1 MYNQADSNQ
10 LQVNILKGFG
20 FVIPD
25 EVVTLGENHFDVIIV
40 GAGMAGLTS
49 AAYLTKSGYRV
60 LIVEKHNKNG
70 GLLGSFMIDGHQV
83 DQGARGIID
92 SGIFAPMMKQLGI
105 EVEFLPNPVRLAIGD
120 SYVDFRDKSSIEDYG
135 KLLKE
140 TYPGNQAEI
149 DSILMEI
156 RKVMGYM
163 DVLYGIENPLFMSK
177 PYDYGYMLKTLL
189 PWTVKFVYNIRK
201 AMKLLEPINDHLR
214 RITSN
219 ESLVQIITQH
229 FFESTPTFFALS
241 YFSLYLDYQYPKGST
256 QVVVDKMVD
265 LIRKNNGVIMNGRE
279 VVHIDAEK
287 KRIRLNEGNEYS
299 YDQMIWAADSNLLYK
314 CLDAVSWR
322 ESSLKNEVT
331 KKQEFLRTRKGADS
345 VLTIYFIADQSPESF
360 KPISGPHVFYTPS
373 PEGLSGIS
381 LEDLMDGKGR
391 FTDDLERIY
400 SWLREYVRQNTFE
413 ISIPALRDSSLSP
426 PGETALIVSL
436 LFDYGLAKHIAEF
449 DSHENFKKMI
459 TEMVLAEME
468 GYFPELKG
476 HVVKTVVT
484 TPLTIEGKT
493 NNTQGS
499 LTGWSFSND
508 PFPAEYRFL
517 KVSKSVLTP
526 IDTIKQAGQW
536 AFNPAGVPVAILTG
550 KLAADAVEKD
560 LKKNNKRGKP
570 DGKQA

>member
-1 MYNQADSNQ
+1 M
-10 LQVNILKGFG
+10 
-20 FVIPD
+20 
-25 EVVTLGENHFDVIIV
+25 GENHFDVIIV

-49 AAYLTKSGYRV
+49 AAYLTKSGYKV
-60 LIVEKHNKNG
+60 LLVEKHQKNG

-120 SYVDFRDKSSIEDYG
+120 RSVDFRDKSSIDDYG

-140 TYPGNQAEI
+140 TYPGNKAEI
-149 DSILMEI
+149 DSILLEI

-177 PYDYGYMLKTLL
+177 PYDYEYMLKTLL

-229 FFESTPTFFALS
+229 FFESTPTFFAMS

-256 QVVVDKMVD
+256 QVVVDKLES
-265 LIRKNNGVIMNGRE
+265 LILENNGVILNGRE
-279 VVHIDAEK
+279 VVHIDADK
-287 KRIRLNEGNEYS
+287 SRVTLKEGNEYS
-299 YDQMIWAADSNLLYK
+299 YDQMIWAADSNLLYR
-314 CLDAVSWR
+314 CLDAERWP
-322 ESSLKNEVT
+322 ESQLKNEVMR
-331 KKQEFLRTRKGADS
+331 KQEFLSTKKGADS
-345 VLTIYFIADQSPESF
+345 VLTVYVITDQSPESY
-360 KPISGPHVFYTPS
+360 KVISGPHVFYTPS

-381 LEDLMDGKGR
+381 LSDLKDSQGR
-391 FTDDLERIY
+391 FTDDLDMIY
-400 SWLREYVRQNTFE
+400 GWVRAFVRQNTFE
-413 ISIPALRDSSLSP
+413 ISIPSLRDPSLSP
-426 PGETALIVSL
+426 PGETALIISL
-436 LFDYGLAKHIAEF
+436 LFDYQLAKHIAAL
-449 DSHENFKKMI
+449 DSHENLKRRV
-459 TEMVLAEME
+459 TEMVIAELD
-468 GYFPELKG
+468 GYFPDLSD

-499 LTGWSFSND
+499 LTGWSFAND

-517 KVSKSVLTP
+517 KVSSSVLTP
-526 IDTIKQAGQW
+526 IDSIKQAGQW

-560 LKKNNKRGKP
+560 LKKNSRRGE
-570 DGKQA
+570 A

>member
-1 MYNQADSNQ
+1 
-10 LQVNILKGFG
+10 
-20 FVIPD
+20 
-25 EVVTLGENHFDVIIV
+25 VVTLADNHFNVIIV

-49 AAYLTKSGYRV
+49 AAYLTQSGFRV
-60 LIVEKHNKNG
+60 LLIEKHHKNG

-83 DQGARGIID
+83 DRGARGIID
-92 SGIFAPMMKQLGI
+92 SGIFAPMMKQLGMEI
-105 EVEFLPNPVRLAIGD
+105 EFLPNPVRLAIGD
-120 SYVDFRDKSSIEDYG
+120 SYVDFRDKSDIEEYG
-135 KLLKE
+135 NLLKK

-149 DSILMEI
+149 DIILKEI
-156 RKVMGYM
+156 KKVMGYM

-177 PYDYGYMLKTLL
+177 PYDYEYMLKTLL

-265 LIRKNNGVIMNGRE
+265 MIRKNNGVIMNGQE
-279 VVHIDAEK
+279 VIHIDSDMRK
-287 KRIRLNEGNEYS
+287 IRLKEGNEYS

-314 CLDAVSWR
+314 CLDARSWP
-322 ESSLKNEVT
+322 ESPLKNEVA
-331 KKQEFLRTRKGADS
+331 KKQEFLSTKKGADS
-345 VLTIYFIADQSPESF
+345 VLTIYAIADQSPETF

-373 PEGLSGIS
+373 PEALSGIS
-381 LEDLMDGKGR
+381 LTDLMDGQGR

-400 SWLREYVRQNTFE
+400 SWLKVFVRQNTFE

-426 PGETALIVSL
+426 PGETALIVSI
-436 LFDYGLAKHIAEF
+436 LFDYGLVKHIAEL
-449 DSHENFKKMI
+449 DSHENLKKRI
-459 TEMVLAEME
+459 TEMVIAELD
-468 GYFPELKG
+468 GYFPELSR
-476 HVVKTVVT
+476 HVVKTLVT
-484 TPLTIEGKT
+484 TPLTIEDKT

-499 LTGWSFSND
+499 LTGWSFAND

-517 KVSKSVLTP
+517 KVSQSVLTP

-536 AFNPAGVPVAILTG
+536 AFNPSGVPVAILTG
-550 KLAADAVEKD
+550 KLAADAVIKD
-560 LKKNNKRGKP
+560 LKKKKP
-570 DGKQA
+570 KEEV

>member
-1 MYNQADSNQ
+1 MNEKHY
-10 LQVNILKGFG
+10 
-20 FVIPD
+20 
-25 EVVTLGENHFDVIIV
+25 DVIIV

-60 LIVEKHNKNG
+60 LIVEKNHKNG
-70 GLLGSFMIDGHQV
+70 GLLGAFMIDGHQV

-92 SGIFAPMMKQLGI
+92 SGIFTPMMKQLGI

-120 SYVDFRDKSSIEDYG
+120 NYVDFRDKSGLDDYG

-140 TYPGNQAEI
+140 TYPGNSAEI
-149 DSILMEI
+149 DRILEEI

-214 RITSN
+214 RITKN

-256 QVVVDKMVD
+256 QVVVDKLEEV
-265 LIRKNNGVIMNGRE
+265 IRKNHGVIMNGRE
-279 VVHIDAEK
+279 VVHIDPE
-287 KRIRLNEGNEYS
+287 KRIVRLNEGNEYS
-299 YDQMIWAADSNLLYK
+299 YDQMIWAADSNMLYR
-314 CLDAVSWR
+314 CLDAASWQ
-322 ESSLKNEVT
+322 ESPLKNEVT
-331 KKQEFLRTRKGADS
+331 KKQEFLMNKKGADS
-345 VLTIYFIADQSPESF
+345 VLTVYVITDQSPDTF

-373 PEGLSGIS
+373 KEGLSGITLS
-381 LEDLMDGKGR
+381 DLRDGQGN
-391 FTDDLERIY
+391 FTDDLDRIY
-400 SWLREYVRQNTFE
+400 DWLRVFVRQNTFE
-413 ISIPALRDSSLSP
+413 ISIPSLRDPSLSP

-436 LFDYGLAKHIAEF
+436 LFDHGLAKHIASI
-449 DSHENFKKMI
+449 DSHENLKKMV
-459 TEMVLAEME
+459 TEMVLDELD
-468 GYFPELKG
+468 GYFPELMS
-476 HVVKTVVT
+476 HMVKTVVT

-499 LTGWSFSND
+499 LTGWSFAND

-526 IDTIKQAGQW
+526 VDTIKQAGQW

-560 LKKNNKRGKP
+560 LKKNKKRGE
-570 DGKQA
+570 D

>member
-1 MYNQADSNQ
+1 
-10 LQVNILKGFG
+10 
-20 FVIPD
+20 
-25 EVVTLGENHFDVIIV
+25 LGENHFDVIIV

-49 AAYLTKSGYRV
+49 AAYLTKSGYKV
-60 LIVEKHNKNG
+60 LLIEKHQKNG

-105 EVEFLPNPVRLAIGD
+105 EVEFLPNPVRLAIGNR
-120 SYVDFRDKSSIEDYG
+120 SVDFRDKSSIDDYG

-140 TYPGNQAEI
+140 TYPGNKTEI
-149 DSILMEI
+149 DSILLEI

-177 PYDYGYMLKTLL
+177 PYDYEYMLKTLL

-229 FFESTPTFFALS
+229 FFESTPTFFAMS

-256 QVVVDKMVD
+256 QVVVDKLES
-265 LIRKNNGVIMNGRE
+265 LILENNGVILNGRE
-279 VVHIDAEK
+279 VVHIDAD
-287 KRIRLNEGNEYS
+287 KRRVTLKEGNEYS
-299 YDQMIWAADSNLLYK
+299 YVQMIWAADSNLLYR
-314 CLDAVSWR
+314 CLDAERWP
-322 ESSLKNEVT
+322 ESQLKNEVMR
-331 KKQEFLRTRKGADS
+331 KQEFLSTKKGADS
-345 VLTIYFIADQSPESF
+345 VLTVYVITDQSPESY
-360 KPISGPHVFYTPS
+360 KVISGPHVFYTPS

-381 LEDLMDGKGR
+381 LSDLKDSQGR
-391 FTDDLERIY
+391 FTDDLDMIY
-400 SWLREYVRQNTFE
+400 GWVRAFVRQNTFE
-413 ISIPALRDSSLSP
+413 ISIPSLRDPSLSP

-436 LFDYGLAKHIAEF
+436 LFDYQLAKHIAAL
-449 DSHENFKKMI
+449 DSHENLKRRV
-459 TEMVLAEME
+459 TEMVIAELD
-468 GYFPELKG
+468 GYFPDLSD

-499 LTGWSFSND
+499 LTGWSFAND

-517 KVSKSVLTP
+517 KFSSSVLTP
-526 IDTIKQAGQW
+526 IGSIKQAGQW

-560 LKKNNKRGKP
+560 LKKNSRG
-570 DGKQA
+570 GEA

>member
-1 MYNQADSNQ
+1 M
-10 LQVNILKGFG
+10 
-20 FVIPD
+20 
-25 EVVTLGENHFDVIIV
+25 GENHFDVIIV

-49 AAYLTKSGYRV
+49 AAYLTKSGYKV
-60 LIVEKHNKNG
+60 LLVEKHQKNG

-105 EVEFLPNPVRLAIGD
+105 EVEFLPNPVRLAIGNR
-120 SYVDFRDKSSIEDYG
+120 SVDFRDKSSIDDYG

-140 TYPGNQAEI
+140 TYPGNKTEI
-149 DSILMEI
+149 DSILLEI

-177 PYDYGYMLKTLL
+177 PYDYEYMLKTLL

-229 FFESTPTFFALS
+229 FFESTPTFFAMS

-256 QVVVDKMVD
+256 QVVVDKLES
-265 LIRKNNGVIMNGRE
+265 LILENNGVILNGRE
-279 VVHIDAEK
+279 VVHIDAD
-287 KRIRLNEGNEYS
+287 KRRVTLKEGNEYS
-299 YDQMIWAADSNLLYK
+299 YDQMIWAADSNLLYR
-314 CLDAVSWR
+314 CLDAERWP
-322 ESSLKNEVT
+322 ESQLKNEVMR
-331 KKQEFLRTRKGADS
+331 KQEFLSTKKGADS
-345 VLTIYFIADQSPESF
+345 VLTVYVITDQSPESY
-360 KPISGPHVFYTPS
+360 KVISGPHVFYTPS

-381 LEDLMDGKGR
+381 LSDLKDSQGR
-391 FTDDLERIY
+391 FTDDLDMIY
-400 SWLREYVRQNTFE
+400 GWVRAFVRQNTFE
-413 ISIPALRDSSLSP
+413 ISIPSLRDPSLSP

-436 LFDYGLAKHIAEF
+436 LFDYQLAKHIAAL
-449 DSHENFKKMI
+449 DSHENLKRRV
-459 TEMVLAEME
+459 TEMVIAELD
-468 GYFPELKG
+468 GYFPDLSD

-499 LTGWSFSND
+499 LTGWSFAND

-517 KVSKSVLTP
+517 KVSSSVLTP
-526 IDTIKQAGQW
+526 IGSIKQAGQW

-560 LKKNNKRGKP
+560 LKKNSRG
-570 DGKQA
+570 GEA

>member
-1 MYNQADSNQ
+1 
-10 LQVNILKGFG
+10 
-20 FVIPD
+20 
-25 EVVTLGENHFDVIIV
+25 LGENHFDVIIV

-49 AAYLTKSGYRV
+49 AAYLTKSGYKV
-60 LIVEKHNKNG
+60 LLIEKHQKNG

-120 SYVDFRDKSSIEDYG
+120 RSVDFRDKSSIDDYG

-140 TYPGNQAEI
+140 TYPGNKAEI
-149 DSILMEI
+149 DSILLEI

-177 PYDYGYMLKTLL
+177 PYDYEYMLKTLL

-229 FFESTPTFFALS
+229 FFESTPTFFAMS

-256 QVVVDKMVD
+256 QVVVDKLES
-265 LIRKNNGVIMNGRE
+265 LILENHGVILNGRE

-287 KRIRLNEGNEYS
+287 RRVTLKEGNEYS
-299 YDQMIWAADSNLLYK
+299 YDQMIWAADSNLLYR
-314 CLDAVSWR
+314 CLDAERWP
-322 ESSLKNEVT
+322 ESQLKNEVMR
-331 KKQEFLRTRKGADS
+331 KQEFLSTKKGADS
-345 VLTIYFIADQSPESF
+345 VLTVYVITDQSPESY
-360 KPISGPHVFYTPS
+360 KDISGPHVFYTPS

-381 LEDLMDGKGR
+381 LSDLKDSQGR
-391 FTDDLERIY
+391 FTYDLDMIY
-400 SWLREYVRQNTFE
+400 GWVRAFVRQNTFE
-413 ISIPALRDSSLSP
+413 ISIPSLRDPSLSP

-436 LFDYGLAKHIAEF
+436 LFDYQLAKHIAAL
-449 DSHENFKKMI
+449 DSHENLKRRV
-459 TEMVLAEME
+459 TEMVIAELD
-468 GYFPELKG
+468 GYFPDLSD

-499 LTGWSFSND
+499 LTGWSFAND

-517 KVSKSVLTP
+517 KVSSSVLTP
-526 IDTIKQAGQW
+526 IGSIKQAGQW

-560 LKKNNKRGKP
+560 LKKKNRRGE
-570 DGKQA
+570 A

>member
-1 MYNQADSNQ
+1 M
-10 LQVNILKGFG
+10 
-20 FVIPD
+20 
-25 EVVTLGENHFDVIIV
+25 GENHFDVIIV

-49 AAYLTKSGYRV
+49 AAYLTKSGYKV
-60 LIVEKHNKNG
+60 LLVEKHQKNG

-120 SYVDFRDKSSIEDYG
+120 RSVDFRDKSSIDDYG

-140 TYPGNQAEI
+140 TYPGNKAEI
-149 DSILMEI
+149 DSILLEI

-177 PYDYGYMLKTLL
+177 PYDYEYMLKTLL

-229 FFESTPTFFALS
+229 FFESTPTFFAMS

-256 QVVVDKMVD
+256 QVVVDKLES
-265 LIRKNNGVIMNGRE
+265 LILENNGVILNGRE
-279 VVHIDAEK
+279 VVHIDADK
-287 KRIRLNEGNEYS
+287 SRVTLKEGNEYS
-299 YDQMIWAADSNLLYK
+299 YDQMIWAADSNLLYR
-314 CLDAVSWR
+314 CLDAERWP
-322 ESSLKNEVT
+322 ESQLKNEVMR
-331 KKQEFLRTRKGADS
+331 KQEFLSTKKGADS
-345 VLTIYFIADQSPESF
+345 VLTVYVITDQSPESY
-360 KPISGPHVFYTPS
+360 KVISGPHVFYTPS

-381 LEDLMDGKGR
+381 LSDLKDSQGR
-391 FTDDLERIY
+391 FTDDLDMIY
-400 SWLREYVRQNTFE
+400 GWVRAFVRQNTFE
-413 ISIPALRDSSLSP
+413 ISIPSLRDPSLSP
-426 PGETALIVSL
+426 PGETALIISL
-436 LFDYGLAKHIAEF
+436 LFDYQLAKHIAAL
-449 DSHENFKKMI
+449 DSHENLKRRV
-459 TEMVLAEME
+459 TEMVIAELD
-468 GYFPELKG
+468 GYFPDLSD

-499 LTGWSFSND
+499 LTGWSFAND

-517 KVSKSVLTP
+517 KVSSSVLTP
-526 IDTIKQAGQW
+526 IDSIKQAGQW

-560 LKKNNKRGKP
+560 LKKNSRG
-570 DGKQA
+570 GEA

>member
-1 MYNQADSNQ
+1 M
-10 LQVNILKGFG
+10 
-20 FVIPD
+20 
-25 EVVTLGENHFDVIIV
+25 GENHFDVIIV

-49 AAYLTKSGYRV
+49 AAYLTKSGYKV
-60 LIVEKHNKNG
+60 LLIEKHHKNG
-70 GLLGSFMIDGHQV
+70 GLLGSFVIDGHQV

-105 EVEFLPNPVRLAIGD
+105 EIEFLPNPVRLAIGD
-120 SYVDFRDKSSIEDYG
+120 RHIDFKDKSSLDDYG
-135 KLLKE
+135 KLLKD

-149 DSILMEI
+149 DRILAEI
-156 RKVMGYM
+156 SKVMGYM

-177 PYDYGYMLKTLL
+177 PYDYGYMMRTLL
-189 PWTVKFVYNIRK
+189 PWMVRFIFNIRK
-201 AMKLLEPINDHLR
+201 AMKLLEPINDNLR
-214 RITSN
+214 RITRN

-256 QVVVDKMVD
+256 QVIVDRLED
-265 LIRKNNGVIMNGRE
+265 LIRRNNGVIINGRE
-279 VVHIDAEK
+279 VVHIDAENK
-287 KRIRLNEGNEYS
+287 MVMLNEGNEYS

-314 CLDAVSWR
+314 CLDAGSWP
-322 ESSLKNEVT
+322 ESRLKHEVMR
-331 KKQEFLRTRKGADS
+331 KQGFLAGKKGADS
-345 VLTIYFIADQSPESF
+345 VLTVYFITDQSPESF
-360 KPISGPHVFYTPS
+360 RMVSGPHVFYTPS

-381 LEDLMDGKGR
+381 LSDLMNGKGL
-391 FTDDLERIY
+391 FTDDLDRI
-400 SWLREYVRQNTFE
+400 SDWLKVFVRKNTFE
-413 ISIPALRDSSLSP
+413 ISIPSLRDPSLSP

-436 LFDYGLAKHIAEF
+436 LFDYGLAKHIASI
-449 DSHENFKKMI
+449 DSHENLKKMI
-459 TEMVLAEME
+459 TEMVLAELD
-468 GYFPELKG
+468 GYFPDLSS
-476 HVVKTVVT
+476 HIVKTVVT

-499 LTGWSFSND
+499 LTGWSFAND

-517 KVSKSVLTP
+517 RVSKSVITP

-560 LKKNNKRGKP
+560 LKKNNKRGKHG
-570 DGKQA
+570 GKQA

>member
-1 MYNQADSNQ
+1 M
-10 LQVNILKGFG
+10 
-20 FVIPD
+20 
-25 EVVTLGENHFDVIIV
+25 GENHFDVIIV

-49 AAYLTKSGYRV
+49 AAYLTKSGYKV
-60 LIVEKHNKNG
+60 LLVEKHQKNG

-120 SYVDFRDKSSIEDYG
+120 RSVDFRDKSSIDDYG

-140 TYPGNQAEI
+140 TYPGNKAEI
-149 DSILMEI
+149 DSILLEI

-177 PYDYGYMLKTLL
+177 PYDYEYMLKTLL

-229 FFESTPTFFALS
+229 FFESTPTFFAMS

-256 QVVVDKMVD
+256 QVVVDKLES
-265 LIRKNNGVIMNGRE
+265 LILENNGVILNGRE
-279 VVHIDAEK
+279 VVHIDAD
-287 KRIRLNEGNEYS
+287 KRRVTLKEGNEYS
-299 YDQMIWAADSNLLYK
+299 YDQMIWAADSNLLYR
-314 CLDAVSWR
+314 CLDAERWP
-322 ESSLKNEVT
+322 ESQLKNEVMR
-331 KKQEFLRTRKGADS
+331 KQEFLSTKKGADS
-345 VLTIYFIADQSPESF
+345 VLTVYVITDQSPESY
-360 KPISGPHVFYTPS
+360 KVISGPHVFYTPS

-381 LEDLMDGKGR
+381 LSDLKDSQGR
-391 FTDDLERIY
+391 FTDDLDMIY
-400 SWLREYVRQNTFE
+400 GWVRAFVRQNTFE
-413 ISIPALRDSSLSP
+413 ISIPSLRDPSLSP

-436 LFDYGLAKHIAEF
+436 LFDYQLAKHIAAL
-449 DSHENFKKMI
+449 DSHENLKRRV
-459 TEMVLAEME
+459 TEMVIAELD
-468 GYFPELKG
+468 GYFPDLSD

-499 LTGWSFSND
+499 LTGWSFAND

-517 KVSKSVLTP
+517 KVSSSVLTP
-526 IDTIKQAGQW
+526 IGSIKQAGQW

-560 LKKNNKRGKP
+560 LKKNSRRGE
-570 DGKQA
+570 A

>member
-1 MYNQADSNQ
+1 MS
-10 LQVNILKGFG
+10 K
-20 FVIPD
+20 
-25 EVVTLGENHFDVIIV
+25 EVVALADNHYNVIIV

-49 AAYLTKSGYRV
+49 AAYLTQSGFRV
-60 LIVEKHNKNG
+60 LLIEKHHKNG

-92 SGIFAPMMKQLGI
+92 SGIFAPMMKQLGMEI
-105 EVEFLPNPVRLAIGD
+105 EFLPNPIRLAIGD
-120 SYVDFRDKSSIEDYG
+120 SFVDFRDKSDIEEYG
-135 KLLKE
+135 NLLKK

-149 DSILMEI
+149 DIILKEI
-156 RKVMGYM
+156 KKVMGYM

-177 PYDYGYMLKTLL
+177 PYDYEYMLKTLL

-214 RITSN
+214 KITSN

-265 LIRKNNGVIMNGRE
+265 LIRKNNGVIMNGQE
-279 VVHIDAEK
+279 VIHIDSDMRK
-287 KRIRLNEGNEYS
+287 IRLREGNEYS

-314 CLDAVSWR
+314 CLDAGNWP
-322 ESSLKNEVT
+322 ESPLKDEVT
-331 KKQEFLRTRKGADS
+331 KKQEFLSTKKGADS
-345 VLTIYFIADQSPESF
+345 VLTIYLIADQSPETF

-373 PEGLSGIS
+373 PGALSGIS
-381 LEDLMDGKGR
+381 LTDLMDGQGR

-400 SWLREYVRQNTFE
+400 SWLKIFVRQNTFE

-426 PGETALIVSL
+426 PGETALIVSI
-436 LFDYGLAKHIAEF
+436 LFDYGLAKHIAEL
-449 DSHENFKKMI
+449 DSHENLKKRI
-459 TEMVLAEME
+459 TEMVISELD
-468 GYFPELKG
+468 GYFPELSR
-476 HVVKTVVT
+476 HVVKTLVT

-499 LTGWSFSND
+499 LTGWSFAND

-517 KVSKSVLTP
+517 KVSQSVLTP
-526 IDTIKQAGQW
+526 IETIKQAGQW
-536 AFNPAGVPVAILTG
+536 AFNPSGVPVAILTG
-550 KLAADAVEKD
+550 KLAADAVIKD
-560 LKKNNKRGKP
+560 LKKKKP
-570 DGKQA
+570 KEEV

>member
-1 MYNQADSNQ
+1 M
-10 LQVNILKGFG
+10 
-20 FVIPD
+20 
-25 EVVTLGENHFDVIIV
+25 GENHFDVIIV

-49 AAYLTKSGYRV
+49 AAYLTKSGFRV
-60 LIVEKHNKNG
+60 LLIEKHHKNG
-70 GLLGSFMIDGHQV
+70 GLLGSFIIDGHQV

-120 SYVDFRDKSSIEDYG
+120 RHVDFRDKSSIDDYG

-177 PYDYGYMLKTLL
+177 PYDYGYMMRTLL
-189 PWTVKFVYNIRK
+189 PWMVRFIFNIRK
-201 AMKLLEPINDHLR
+201 AMRLLEPINDHLR

-256 QVVVDKMVD
+256 QVVVDKLLE
-265 LIRKNNGVIMNGRE
+265 LIIKNHGNIINGQE
-279 VVHIDAEK
+279 VVHIDAG
-287 KRIRLNEGNEYS
+287 KRLVRLKEGNVYS
-299 YDQMIWAADSNLLYK
+299 YDQMIWAADSNLLYR
-314 CLDAVSWR
+314 CLDAGNWP
-322 ESSLKNEVT
+322 ESGLKHEVMR
-331 KKQEFLRTRKGADS
+331 KQEFLAKKKGADS
-345 VLTIYFIADQSPESF
+345 VLTVYVITDQSPETF
-360 KPISGPHVFYTPS
+360 RKVSGPHVFYTPS

-381 LEDLMDGKGR
+381 LSDLRDRSGN
-391 FTDDLERIY
+391 FTDDLEKIY
-400 SWLREYVRQNTFE
+400 DWVRLFVRQNTFE
-413 ISIPALRDSSLSP
+413 ISIPSLRDPSLSP

-436 LFDYGLAKHIAEF
+436 LFDYELAKHMAAL
-449 DSHENFKKMI
+449 DSHENLKQRV
-459 TEMVLAEME
+459 TEMVISELY
-468 GYFPELKG
+468 GYFPDLEG

-484 TPLTIEGKT
+484 TPLTIEKMT
-493 NNTQGS
+493 MNTQGS
-499 LTGWSFSND
+499 LTGWSFAND

>member
-1 MYNQADSNQ
+1 
-10 LQVNILKGFG
+10 
-20 FVIPD
+20 
-25 EVVTLGENHFDVIIV
+25 LGENHFDVIIV

-49 AAYLTKSGYRV
+49 AAYLTKSGYKV
-60 LIVEKHNKNG
+60 LLIEKHQKNG

-105 EVEFLPNPVRLAIGD
+105 EVEFLPNPVRLAIGNR
-120 SYVDFRDKSSIEDYG
+120 SVDFRDKSSIDDYG

-140 TYPGNQAEI
+140 TYPGNKTEI
-149 DSILMEI
+149 DSILLEI

-177 PYDYGYMLKTLL
+177 PYDYEYMLKTLL

-229 FFESTPTFFALS
+229 FFESTPTFFAMS

-256 QVVVDKMVD
+256 QVVVDKLES
-265 LIRKNNGVIMNGRE
+265 LILENNGVILNGRE
-279 VVHIDAEK
+279 VVHIDAD
-287 KRIRLNEGNEYS
+287 KRRVTLKEGNEYS
-299 YDQMIWAADSNLLYK
+299 YVQMIWAADSNLLYR
-314 CLDAVSWR
+314 CLDAERWP
-322 ESSLKNEVT
+322 ESQLKHEVMR
-331 KKQEFLRTRKGADS
+331 KQEFLSTKKGADS
-345 VLTIYFIADQSPESF
+345 VLTVYVITDQSPESY
-360 KPISGPHVFYTPS
+360 KDISGPHVFYTPS

-381 LEDLMDGKGR
+381 LSDLKDSQGR
-391 FTDDLERIY
+391 FTDDLDMIY
-400 SWLREYVRQNTFE
+400 GWVRAFVRQNTFE
-413 ISIPALRDSSLSP
+413 ISIPSLRDPSLSP

-436 LFDYGLAKHIAEF
+436 LFDYHLAKHIAAL
-449 DSHENFKKMI
+449 DSHENLKRRV
-459 TEMVLAEME
+459 TEMVIAELD
-468 GYFPELKG
+468 GYFPDLSD

-499 LTGWSFSND
+499 LTGWSFAND

-517 KVSKSVLTP
+517 KVSSSVLTP
-526 IDTIKQAGQW
+526 IGSIKQAGQW

-560 LKKNNKRGKP
+560 LKKNNRRGE
-570 DGKQA
+570 A

>member
-1 MYNQADSNQ
+1 M
-10 LQVNILKGFG
+10 
-20 FVIPD
+20 
-25 EVVTLGENHFDVIIV
+25 GENHFDVIIV

-49 AAYLTKSGYRV
+49 AAYLTKSGYKV
-60 LIVEKHNKNG
+60 LLVEKHQKNG

-120 SYVDFRDKSSIEDYG
+120 RSVDFRDKSSIDDYG

-140 TYPGNQAEI
+140 TYPGNKAEI
-149 DSILMEI
+149 DSILLEI

-177 PYDYGYMLKTLL
+177 PYDYEYMLKTLL

-229 FFESTPTFFALS
+229 FFESTPTFFAMS

-256 QVVVDKMVD
+256 QVVVDKLES
-265 LIRKNNGVIMNGRE
+265 LILENNGVILNGRE
-279 VVHIDAEK
+279 VVHIDAD
-287 KRIRLNEGNEYS
+287 KRRVTLKEGNEYS
-299 YDQMIWAADSNLLYK
+299 YDQMIWAADSNLLYR
-314 CLDAVSWR
+314 CLDAERWP
-322 ESSLKNEVT
+322 ESQLKNEVMR
-331 KKQEFLRTRKGADS
+331 KQEFLSTKKGADS
-345 VLTIYFIADQSPESF
+345 VLTVYVITDQSPESY
-360 KPISGPHVFYTPS
+360 KVISGPHVFYTPS

-381 LEDLMDGKGR
+381 LSDLKDSQGR
-391 FTDDLERIY
+391 FTDDLDMIY
-400 SWLREYVRQNTFE
+400 GWVRAFVRQNTFE
-413 ISIPALRDSSLSP
+413 ISIPSLRDPSLSP

-436 LFDYGLAKHIAEF
+436 LFDYQLAKHIAAL
-449 DSHENFKKMI
+449 DSHENLKRRV
-459 TEMVLAEME
+459 TEMVIAELD
-468 GYFPELKG
+468 GYFPDLSD

-499 LTGWSFSND
+499 LTGWSFAND

-517 KVSKSVLTP
+517 KVSSSVLTP
-526 IDTIKQAGQW
+526 IGSIKQAGQW

-560 LKKNNKRGKP
+560 LKKNSRG
-570 DGKQA
+570 GEA

>member
-1 MYNQADSNQ
+1 M
-10 LQVNILKGFG
+10 
-20 FVIPD
+20 
-25 EVVTLGENHFDVIIV
+25 GENHFDVIIV

-49 AAYLTKSGYRV
+49 AAYLTKSGYKV
-60 LIVEKHNKNG
+60 LLIEKHQKNG

-120 SYVDFRDKSSIEDYG
+120 RSVDFRDKSSIDDYG

-140 TYPGNQAEI
+140 TYPGNKAEI
-149 DSILMEI
+149 DSILLEI

-177 PYDYGYMLKTLL
+177 PYDYEYMLKTLL

-229 FFESTPTFFALS
+229 FFESTPTFFAMS

-256 QVVVDKMVD
+256 QVVVDKLES
-265 LIRKNNGVIMNGRE
+265 LILENHGVILNGRE

-287 KRIRLNEGNEYS
+287 RRVTLKEGNEYS
-299 YDQMIWAADSNLLYK
+299 YDQMIWAADSNLLYR
-314 CLDAVSWR
+314 CLDAERWP
-322 ESSLKNEVT
+322 ESQLKNEVMR
-331 KKQEFLRTRKGADS
+331 KQEFLSTKKGADS
-345 VLTIYFIADQSPESF
+345 VLTVYVITDQSPESY
-360 KPISGPHVFYTPS
+360 KDISGPHVFYTPS

-381 LEDLMDGKGR
+381 LSDLKDSQGR
-391 FTDDLERIY
+391 FTYDLDMIY
-400 SWLREYVRQNTFE
+400 GWVRAFVRQNTFE
-413 ISIPALRDSSLSP
+413 ISIPSLRDPSLSP

-436 LFDYGLAKHIAEF
+436 LFDYQLAKHIAAL
-449 DSHENFKKMI
+449 DSHENLKRRV
-459 TEMVLAEME
+459 TEMVIAELD
-468 GYFPELKG
+468 GYFPDLSD

-499 LTGWSFSND
+499 LTGWSFAND

-517 KVSKSVLTP
+517 KVSSSVLTP
-526 IDTIKQAGQW
+526 IGSIKQAGQW

-560 LKKNNKRGKP
+560 LKKKNRRGE
-570 DGKQA
+570 A

>member
-1 MYNQADSNQ
+1 M
-10 LQVNILKGFG
+10 
-20 FVIPD
+20 
-25 EVVTLGENHFDVIIV
+25 GENHFDVIIV

-49 AAYLTKSGYRV
+49 AAYLTKSGYKV
-60 LIVEKHNKNG
+60 LLVEKHQKNG

-105 EVEFLPNPVRLAIGD
+105 EVEFLPNPVRLAIGNR
-120 SYVDFRDKSSIEDYG
+120 SVDFRDKSSIDDYG

-140 TYPGNQAEI
+140 TYPGNKTEI
-149 DSILMEI
+149 DSILLEI

-177 PYDYGYMLKTLL
+177 PYDYEYMLKTLL

-229 FFESTPTFFALS
+229 FFESTPTFFAMS

-256 QVVVDKMVD
+256 QVVVDKLES
-265 LIRKNNGVIMNGRE
+265 LILENNGVILNGRE
-279 VVHIDAEK
+279 VVHIDAD
-287 KRIRLNEGNEYS
+287 KRRVTLKEGNEYS
-299 YDQMIWAADSNLLYK
+299 YVQMIWAADSNLLYR
-314 CLDAVSWR
+314 CLDAERWP
-322 ESSLKNEVT
+322 ESQLKHEVMR
-331 KKQEFLRTRKGADS
+331 KQEFLSTKKGADS
-345 VLTIYFIADQSPESF
+345 VLTVYVITDQSPESY
-360 KPISGPHVFYTPS
+360 KDISGPHVFYTPS

-381 LEDLMDGKGR
+381 LSDLKDSQGR
-391 FTDDLERIY
+391 FTDDLDMIY
-400 SWLREYVRQNTFE
+400 GWVRAFVRQNTFE
-413 ISIPALRDSSLSP
+413 ISIPSLRDPSLSP

-436 LFDYGLAKHIAEF
+436 LFDYQLAKHIAAL
-449 DSHENFKKMI
+449 DSHENLKRRV
-459 TEMVLAEME
+459 TEMVIAELD
-468 GYFPELKG
+468 GYFPDLSD

-499 LTGWSFSND
+499 LTGWSFAND

-517 KVSKSVLTP
+517 KVSSSVLTP
-526 IDTIKQAGQW
+526 IGSIKQAGQW

-560 LKKNNKRGKP
+560 LKKNNRRGE
-570 DGKQA
+570 A

>member
-1 MYNQADSNQ
+1 M
-10 LQVNILKGFG
+10 
-20 FVIPD
+20 
-25 EVVTLGENHFDVIIV
+25 GENHFDVIIV

-49 AAYLTKSGYRV
+49 AAYLTKSGYKV
-60 LIVEKHNKNG
+60 LLIEKHQKNG

-120 SYVDFRDKSSIEDYG
+120 RSVDFRDKSSIDDYG

-140 TYPGNQAEI
+140 TYPGNKAEI
-149 DSILMEI
+149 DSILLEI

-177 PYDYGYMLKTLL
+177 PYDYEYMLKTLL

-229 FFESTPTFFALS
+229 FFESTPTFFAMS

-256 QVVVDKMVD
+256 QVVVDKLES
-265 LIRKNNGVIMNGRE
+265 LILENNGVILNGRE
-279 VVHIDAEK
+279 VVHIDADK
-287 KRIRLNEGNEYS
+287 SRVTLKEGNEYS
-299 YDQMIWAADSNLLYK
+299 YDQMIWAADSNLLYR
-314 CLDAVSWR
+314 CLDAERWP
-322 ESSLKNEVT
+322 ESQLKNEVMR
-331 KKQEFLRTRKGADS
+331 KQEFLSTKKGADS
-345 VLTIYFIADQSPESF
+345 VLTVYVITDQSPESY
-360 KPISGPHVFYTPS
+360 KVISGPHVFYTPS

-381 LEDLMDGKGR
+381 LSDLKDSQGR
-391 FTDDLERIY
+391 FTDDLDMIY
-400 SWLREYVRQNTFE
+400 GWVRAFVRQNTFE
-413 ISIPALRDSSLSP
+413 ISIPSLRDPSLSP
-426 PGETALIVSL
+426 PGETALIISL
-436 LFDYGLAKHIAEF
+436 LFDYQLAKHIAAL
-449 DSHENFKKMI
+449 DSHENLKRRV
-459 TEMVLAEME
+459 TEMVIAELD
-468 GYFPELKG
+468 GYFPDLSD

-499 LTGWSFSND
+499 LTGWSFAND

-517 KVSKSVLTP
+517 KVSSSVLTP
-526 IDTIKQAGQW
+526 IGSIKQAGQW

-560 LKKNNKRGKP
+560 LKKNSRRGE
-570 DGKQA
+570 A